1 MDAAGHARPG
11 LPSPQDPG
19 RRRLRQEEAAGPL
32 GAHEERPARA
42 AGAPELGAEE
52 PATPSEPSGEHAA
65 SGDRGRHDG
74 LAREARGLKEQAN
87 TLRNLIAEVCSG
99 EEARDL
105 AYRFTRAAESAALRI
120 EGFLEA
126 LSPPNRDSRAAIRE
140 LARVALHLT
149 HCIELL
155 QQLLECDPE
164 LRESTEL
171 DQVLGKLAWLRVESL
186 RLQSGLGDDS

>member
-1 MDAAGHARPG
+1 MSRED
-11 LPSPQDPG
+11 
-19 RRRLRQEEAAGPL
+19 
-32 GAHEERPARA
+32 
-42 AGAPELGAEE
+42 PELEPWESCSFDCADCEHVADCPVAGEEMDRLLQELSAEE
-52 PATPSEPSGEHAA
+52 LASPSEPSGEHAA